1 MFGPCDSQVKK
12 KRLRGSRRRFKL
24 PIAGLERTGLVLDRF
39 SIPDRPK
46 PVSERQKRL
55 QRHFER
61 QREIMEGPS
70 SAAKA
75 LKTAL
80 SWQSLINEEGINRA
94 EIARREGLTRSR
106 VTQVMSLL
114 DLSDTLKRKLL
125 DNEPET
131 RGWSV
136 RQAIAQVDR

>member
-1 MFGPCDSQVKK
+1 MG
-12 KRLRGSRRRFKL
+12 GEWL

-55 QRHFER
+55 QRRSER
-61 QREIMEGPS
+61 QGEVMEGPS

-75 LKTAL
+75 LQTAWR
-80 SWQSLINEEGINRA
+80 WQSLINQEGINRA
-94 EIARREGLTRSR
+94 EIARREGLTRAR

-114 DLSDTLKRKLL
+114 DLSDAVKRKLL

-136 RQAIAQVDR
+136 RQVIAQVAR